1 MNEQKDVFQS
11 VMESEVEPKPVQNGY
26 SSHSTNATAETIIN
40 VLAALLLI
48 AGVIGGFA
56 LIIEGANSS
65 GGYYDAGPAQIVF
78 GIIVIFISVIQW
90 AFVKIIINI
99 SRNLF
104 NINEFLRERFGDKEA

>member
-1 MNEQKDVFQS
+1 MNEQKENVFQS
-11 VMESEVEPKPVQNGY
+11 VMESEPVQMRY
-26 SSHSTNATAETIIN
+26 SSHSTNSSAETIIN

-56 LIIEGANSS
+56 LIISGANSS
-65 GGYYDAGPAQIVF
+65 GGYYDAGPVEIVL

-90 AFVKIIINI
+90 AFVKIIINM